1 MKVLSADYLKDH
13 LSVDHPSVLIEY
25 RKNKKE
31 EEWEVMEAVLLS
43 LGDERPAEVL
53 LTVRD
58 KKESEIV
65 AF

>member
-1 MKVLSADYLKDH
+1 
-13 LSVDHPSVLIEY
+13 
-25 RKNKKE
+25 
-31 EEWEVMEAVLLS
+31 MEAVLLS